1 MFSATWSAS
10 THPNMFP
17 SGAHFSSLI
26 GALHNS
32 SAEFWAFGETA
43 SAGIERMAETGGTST
58 LTAEINA
65 RLSGGA
71 VAVIRGSGASSPGSA
86 TIQQID
92 MQTDY
97 PLVTLVTMIAPS
109 PDWFAGVSGLS
120 LLDGGGEW
128 IDELTVNLYP
138 LDAGS
143 DSGPYY
149 TSANQD
155 TQPKEAISGL
165 QGVAPFSSAPVG
177 SFTFTR
183 TDR

>member
-1 MFSATWSAS
+1 
-10 THPNMFP
+10 MFP

-26 GALHNS
+26 GAVHNS
-32 SAEFWAFGETA
+32 GPQFWALGATA
-43 SAGIERMAETGGTST
+43 SSGIEAMAETGATGT
-58 LTAEINA
+58 LAAEVNA
-65 RLSGGA
+65 QVPGGA
-71 VAVIRGSGASSPGSA
+71 LAVISGSGTGSPGTA
-86 TIQQID
+86 TIQQITV
-92 MQTDY
+92 QTDY

-120 LLDGGGEW
+120 LVDGDGEW

-143 DSGPYY
+143 DSGSNYASP
-149 TSANQD
+149 NQD
-155 TQPKEAISGL
+155 TSPKEAISGL

-183 TDR
+183 TDT